1 MTTIVKDDYIFTVD
15 IDETK
20 KYYSTHSLCDCECCR
35 NLYAQIKAVSSKLD
49 AYLSEFGVDICR
61 PDEAASIKMK
71 NYIDYLFVGYT
82 VTGVME
88 THGIYETDI
97 DDFHVTIS
105 RGDNAYEWFPN
116 EQKEPCFFV
125 SISNI
130 SLPWVLDE
138 PFPKINRLRERI
150 KSFFSNSDR

>member
-1 MTTIVKDDYIFTVD
+1 M
-15 IDETK
+15 
-20 KYYSTHSLCDCECCR
+20 H
-35 NLYAQIKAVSSKLD
+35 
-49 AYLSEFGVDICR
+49 
-61 PDEAASIKMK
+61 M
-71 NYIDYLFVGYT
+71 
-82 VTGVME
+82 
-88 THGIYETDI
+88 
-97 DDFHVTIS
+97 
-105 RGDNAYEWFPN
+105 EWFPN